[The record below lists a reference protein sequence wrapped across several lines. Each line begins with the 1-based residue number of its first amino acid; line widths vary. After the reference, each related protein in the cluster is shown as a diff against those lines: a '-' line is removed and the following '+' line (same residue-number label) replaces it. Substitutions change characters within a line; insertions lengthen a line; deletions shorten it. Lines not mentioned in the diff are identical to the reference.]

1 MGGPY
6 MAAIRSANRNN
17 HHARLPLRP
26 YYSAMTNP
34 AARRTPAPMVGTV
47 SQLLQLERLRAMSR
61 LLDSAFAIPGTPY
74 RFGLDALIGLVPGL
88 GDAVSA
94 VFSGAIILQAS
105 RLGAP
110 RSVVTRMIANVA
122 IDTLVGWIPVLG
134 DLFDVAW
141 KSNLKNMALLESH
154 LQQPA
159 AAKAGSRKAVV
170 LLSGVLL
177 LSFVGAVALG
187 VVIAKLV
194 LNLLQ

>member
-1 MGGPY
+1 M
-6 MAAIRSANRNN
+6 SV
-17 HHARLPLRP
+17 RP
-26 YYSAMTNP
+26 YYSVMTKP
-34 AARRTPAPMVGTV
+34 VAPRTSPPIVGTY
-47 SQLLQLERLRAMSR
+47 QPPQLERLRTLSR
-61 LLDSAFAIPGTPY
+61 LLDSAFVIPGTRY
-74 RFGLDALIGLVPGL
+74 RFGFDALVGLVPGL

-94 VFSGAIILQAS
+94 VFSAYIILHAS

-122 IDTLVGWIPVLG
+122 VDTVVGWVPILG

-141 KSNLKNMALLESH
+141 KSNQRNIALHESH

-159 AAKAGSRKAVV
+159 AARAGSRKALL

-177 LSFVGAVALG
+177 LLFIGAVALG
-187 VVIAKLV
+187 VLVAKLV